1 MKKTFLTLIAVAAT
15 ATVFAGGITTN
26 TNQSVQWVRHLA
38 RGTSLDPDAVYF
50 NPAGTAFMQDGFHF
64 SIANQFVFQNRRSEI
79 TYAPFAMNGGKDTKR
94 FDGKTFAPLLPNLD
108 LVWKY
113 KRFAIMASVGIGGGG
128 GKAKYNNGLGAFES
142 EIAVLPSAITNVASQ
157 LQPLGIDL
165 SSDKYSFNSRVHG
178 YQVTYA
184 ANLGMSVKLT
194 NWLSFAAEARF
205 NYVTNEYI
213 GHIKNIS
220 LNPTSSAFGFDG
232 SMMRADAFLGQFATK
247 FTDRVNALKGAGA
260 ITDEQADALLT
271 QVGGAAGQYAA
282 MVADKEINA
291 EQTGWGISPVLA
303 LYFNHKGWSASV
315 KYEFRTAITI
325 KNKTKKD
332 DTGLYPDGAKTAY
345 DQPALLAV
353 ALSKRFVDKVTLT
366 AQYHCY
372 FDKDAHFENAF
383 GTTTPKQ
390 KLVNR
395 NTMEYILG
403 VECNINKRW
412 LVSCGMQYTNYDVQD
427 AFHSELGY
435 QLNCLTAGLGGAFN
449 ISDKVRFN
457 LGVCHG
463 FYMPHTVKASK
474 ALSETQVL
482 PYTTKY
488 SRRSTI
494 VSLGFDFRFAKRNR

>member
-1 MKKTFLTLIAVAAT
+1 MLTITAQNRITPFADDKQKHKQMKKTFLTILALFAVAD
-15 ATVFAGGITTN
+15 VFAGGITTN

-128 GKAKYNNGLGAFES
+128 GKAKYKNGLGAFES
-142 EIAVLPSAITNVASQ
+142 QFAALPSAINQ
-157 LQPLGIDL
+157 LGIPTTAYSL
-165 SSDKYSFNSRVHG
+165 SSRVHG

-184 ANLGMSVKLT
+184 ANLGASVRLT
-194 NWLSFAAEARF
+194 KWLSFAAEARF

-213 GHIKNIS
+213 GHIKNIMI
-220 LNPTSSAFGFDG
+220 NPTLPALGLDG
-232 SMMRADAFLGQFATK
+232 TMKRAHDIFSQVASLPDGTIDP
-247 FTDRVNALKGAGA
+247 TLKA
-260 ITDEQADALLT
+260 
-271 QVGGAAGQYAA
+271 AAGRYAGL
-282 MVADKEINA
+282 VADKEINA

-315 KYEFRTAITI
+315 KYEFRTAITV

-332 DTGLYPDGAKTAY
+332 DIGLYPDGAKTAY

-366 AQYHCY
+366 AQYNCY

-403 VECNINKRW
+403 VEWNINKRW
-412 LVSCGMQYTNYDVQD
+412 LVSCGVQYTDYDVQD

-463 FYMPHTVKASK
+463 FYMPYTVKSSK
-474 ALSETQVL
+474 TLSETQVL
-482 PYTTKY
+482 PYTTRY

>member
-113 KRFAIMASVGIGGGG
+113 KRFAIMASVGVGGGG
-128 GKAKYNNGLGAFES
+128 GKAKYNNGLGSFES
-142 EIAVLPSAITNVASQ
+142 QFAALPLAIQ
-157 LQPLGIDL
+157 QLGIPTTNYSL
-165 SSDKYSFNSRVHG
+165 SSRVHG

-213 GHIKNIS
+213 GHIKDIMI
-220 LNPTSSAFGFDG
+220 NPTLPALGLDG
-232 SMMRADAFLGQFATK
+232 TMKRAHDIFSQVAGLP
-247 FTDRVNALKGAGA
+247 DGA
-260 ITDEQADALLT
+260 IDPTLKA
-271 QVGGAAGQYAA
+271 AAGQYAGL
-282 MVADKEINA
+282 VADKEINA

-315 KYEFRTAITI
+315 KYEFRTAITL
-325 KNKTKKD
+325 KNKTTKD

-395 NTMEYILG
+395 NTMEYIFG
-403 VECNINKRW
+403 VEWNINKRW
-412 LVSCGMQYTNYDVQD
+412 LVSCGLQYTDYDVKD
-427 AFHSELGY
+427 SFHSELGY

-474 ALSETQVL
+474 TLSETRIE

>member
-1 MKKTFLTLIAVAAT
+1 MKKTFLTLIAVTAT

-79 TYAPFAMNGGKDTKR
+79 TYKPFEGNGDKDTKR

-113 KRFAIMASVGIGGGG
+113 KRFAIMASVGVGGGG
-128 GKAKYNNGLGAFES
+128 GKAKYNNGLGSFES
-142 EIAVLPSAITNVASQ
+142 QFAALPLAIQ
-157 LQPLGIDL
+157 QLGIPTTNYSL
-165 SSDKYSFNSRVHG
+165 SSRVHG

-184 ANLGMSVKLT
+184 ANLGASVRLT
-194 NWLSFAAEARF
+194 KWLSFAAEARF

-213 GHIKNIS
+213 GHIKDIMI
-220 LNPTSSAFGFDG
+220 NPNLPALPALGLDG
-232 SMMRADAFLGQFATK
+232 TMKRAHDIFSQVAGLPDGAI
-247 FTDRVNALKGAGA
+247 DPALKA
-260 ITDEQADALLT
+260 
-271 QVGGAAGQYAA
+271 AAGQYAGL
-282 MVADKEINA
+282 VADKEINA

-315 KYEFRTAITI
+315 KYEFRTAITL
-325 KNKTKKD
+325 KNKTTKD

-395 NTMEYILG
+395 NTMEYIFG
-403 VECNINKRW
+403 VEWNINKRW
-412 LVSCGMQYTNYDVQD
+412 LVSCGLQYTDYDVKD
-427 AFHSELGY
+427 SFHSELGY

-449 ISDKVRFN
+449 ISDRVRFN

-463 FYMPHTVKASK
+463 FYMPHTVKAVK
-474 ALSETQVL
+474 ELGD
-482 PYTTKY
+482 YTTKY